1 MNDFIYEIY
10 HVYFRMTIITLIAV
24 RAIASRVHIVEG
36 ELVLEVKVAAQTAY
50 QQILKMIPLINVL
63 LTYEGKAE
71 IVLIELVHR

>member
-1 MNDFIYEIY
+1 MNHFIYEIY
-10 HVYFRMTIITLIAV
+10 HVYFRMMIIMLIAV
-24 RAIASRVHIVEG
+24 RAIASRVHIVEE

-50 QQILKMIPLINVL
+50 QRTLKMIPLINVL